1 MYYAILIVVTISDP
15 YSKLSHLH
23 CSPQQQAGSDDRQDV
38 ASDERPVLERAGNDE
53 VDAAEDQSQDGDD
66 LAPRLE
72 AASAAAGGHP
82 HLAQGR

>member
-1 MYYAILIVVTISDP
+1 MSDA
-15 YSKLSHLH
+15 YCKLSHLH

-38 ASDERPVLERAGNDE
+38 ASDETLVAVRHAGSDE
-53 VDAAEDQSQDGDD
+53 AGAAEDQSQDGDD

>member
-1 MYYAILIVVTISDP
+1 MSDA
-15 YSKLSHLH
+15 YCKLSHLH

-38 ASDERPVLERAGNDE
+38 ASDETLVAVRHAGSDE
-53 VDAAEDQSQDGDD
+53 AGAPAGRHQSQDGDD